1 MKKILMLI
9 AACNIVGCAAL
20 DSRGDCYFAEQ
31 PTQYLV
37 NSQGK
42 YIDLNGQVVNQPVL
56 NPYYAQYQKCYPA
69 GVDQQQPV
77 ITNNAMQALLKDSYQ
92 VNGKTYR
99 LAEPRRVKDL
109 GLYVDSFFKA
119 VNHDSYLKQ
128 EIFIYHND
136 RATFPALFLN
146 DLNRDEGKFEAKS
159 INGQNYIIGKNDRGA
174 YVIYLV
180 KSVLNQHIS
189 IIQYI
194 VKEPFNPQEIATIVK
209 DLSLV

>member
-1 MKKILMLI
+1 MLMIIVACSI
-9 AACNIVGCAAL
+9 AGCATL
-20 DSRGDCYFAEQ
+20 NSHGDCYYAEQ
-31 PTQYLV
+31 PAKHLV
-37 NSQGK
+37 NEQGQ
-42 YIDLNGQVVNQPVL
+42 YIDHTGHIVTHPVL
-56 NPYYAQYQKCYPA
+56 NPHYAQYQKCYPTA
-69 GVDQQQPV
+69 EQSKQSIIKYDAV
-77 ITNNAMQALLKDSYQ
+77 QALLKDSYQ

-99 LAEPRRVKDL
+99 LAEPRRVKEQ
-109 GLYVDSFFKA
+109 GAYVDSFFKA

-136 RATFPALFLN
+136 RAIFPTRFLN

-159 INGQNYIIGKNDRGA
+159 INGQSYIIGKNDRGA

-180 KSVLNQHIS
+180 KNVLDRHIS

-209 DLSLV
+209 DLSQV